1 MSRNEQQV
9 EIFDSESVNEEETP
23 KTEED
28 VLRKDLRWYQ
38 KMYSRFQDNLAKA
51 REYNSEMAKQINVL
65 RWYRRYV
72 EENVTD
78 FEQWKA
84 NTIRKDEEAALERE
98 RIYQKYGTNN
108 EFDIE
113 YIDKNIE
120 RTRALMRSRREEK
133 RMEEEN

>member
-1 MSRNEQQV
+1 MAQLEMSRNEQQV
-9 EIFDSESVNEEETP
+9 EIFDSESVDV
-23 KTEED
+23 ED
-28 VLRKDLRWYQ
+28 VLRKDLRWYK
-38 KMYSRFQDNLAKA
+38 KMYSRFQDNLANA
-51 REYNSEMAKQINVL
+51 RKYNSQMAKQIEVL

-84 NTIRKDEEAALERE
+84 NTIRKDKEAALERE

-113 YIDKNIE
+113 YIDRNIE
-120 RTRALMRSRREEK
+120 RTRALMRSRREERK
-133 RMEEEN
+133 MEEEN

>member
-9 EIFDSESVNEEETP
+9 EIFDSESFDVEETT

-28 VLRKDLRWYQ
+28 ILRKDLRWYQ

-51 REYNSEMAKQINVL
+51 RKYNSQMAKQIDVL

-84 NTIRKDEEAALERE
+84 NAIRKDEEAALERE

-120 RTRALMRSRREEK
+120 RTRALMRSRREER